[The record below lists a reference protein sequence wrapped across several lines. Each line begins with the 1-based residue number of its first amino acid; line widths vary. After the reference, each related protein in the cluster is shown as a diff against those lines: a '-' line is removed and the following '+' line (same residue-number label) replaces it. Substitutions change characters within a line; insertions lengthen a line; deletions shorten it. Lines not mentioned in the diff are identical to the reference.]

1 MPDWIKND
9 PDAALDDAAPSK
21 SERKRQMHALQAL
34 GESLLS
40 LNDKQLAQLQ
50 IEDEQLL
57 LAIQECRLISS
68 NSARKRHLQLI
79 GKLMRNIDPAP
90 LEKALSAMHQG
101 QRESTTVFHEL
112 EQLREDILAAGAAGV
127 ELAIARWPDAD
138 RQQLRQLVL
147 QHQREMDRNKPPAA
161 SRKLFRYLRELQEVY
176 GDAGSG

>member
-1 MPDWIKND
+1 MPERMDND
-9 PDAALDDAAPSK
+9 RDAEQDDAAPSK

-40 LNDKQLAQLQ
+40 LNDQQLAQIP

-57 LAIQECRLISS
+57 LAIQECRQIRS

-90 LEKALSAMHQG
+90 VEKALAAMHQG
-101 QRESTTVFHEL
+101 QRQSTAVFHEL
-112 EQLREDILAAGAAGV
+112 EQLRDNILADGTAGA
-127 ELAIARWPDAD
+127 ELAMARWPDAD

-147 QHQREMDRNKPPAA
+147 RHQREVQLNKPPAA
-161 SRKLFRYLRELQEVY
+161 SRRLFRYLRELQEIY
-176 GDAGSG
+176 GAAD